1 MKKSCLVLIAHGS
14 KNPKWTAPF
23 EKLVNDLS
31 REVGE
36 GKVFLSFMEL
46 AAPSLQDV
54 TQKIV
59 ASGVTHFRL
68 LPLFLANG
76 NHLDHDLPAQ
86 VEAVKRHFS
95 GLEVEMLPPIGQHP
109 MFASLMRQLARECLT

>member
-14 KNPKWTAPF
+14 KNPRWTAPF
-23 EKLVNDLS
+23 QKMADDLS
-31 REVGE
+31 KEVGD

-46 AAPSLQDV
+46 AAPTLQDV
-54 TQKIV
+54 AGQIV
-59 ASGVTHFRL
+59 KDGGLHFRL

-76 NHLDHDLPAQ
+76 NHLAHDLPAQ
-86 VEAVKRHFS
+86 VDDVKKQFP

-109 MFASLMRQLARECLT
+109 MFATLMRQLARECV